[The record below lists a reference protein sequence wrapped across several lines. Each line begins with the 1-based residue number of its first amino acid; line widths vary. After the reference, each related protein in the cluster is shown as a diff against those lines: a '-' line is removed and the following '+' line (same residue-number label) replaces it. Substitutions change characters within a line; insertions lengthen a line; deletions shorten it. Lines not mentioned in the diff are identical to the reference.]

1 MPVIPTVYNTI
12 RPGDYQT
19 NTVKA
24 NKRYTVNSSSFSA
37 SGYRVHDAVWKYHAP
52 DVGDPSIVYP
62 TNYDGTNQHVVWK
75 SIDHRYY
82 RNPYDPANCHEG
94 TDRRKTEKNYFYSA
108 SILS

>member
-24 NKRYTVNSSSFSA
+24 YKSYTVTNSTFSA
-37 SGYRVHDAVWKYHAP
+37 SGYRAHDAIWKLHPP
-52 DVGDPSIVYP
+52 DVGDPSLTYP
-62 TNYDGTNQHVVWK
+62 ENYDGTNKHVVWK

-94 TDRRKTEKNYFYSA
+94 TNR
-108 SILS
+108 